1 MPPKSMASGRGKL
14 QSASGLPS
22 GDDDGEDKKK
32 PGQKKGGDKPRG
44 YKTYDELVAI
54 EAEKKKEEELMIAE
68 ERVKRERWERRWA
81 WTKFLNPVT
90 TFKYLFPPDWN
101 KKAMLKL
108 GDKLGRTQTHFKT
121 LHVKSK
127 MDKRMWFLLWCDMD
141 RGMNNSVTY
150 TTFIKYFS
158 FNEDIWSRRLY
169 DIANE
174 NLNGAL
180 TFAEFLGFCAK
191 YLYVDRETT
200 IEFSFRMISR
210 RGSTFNPKISVLDL
224 EDIRQFVRFRFK
236 MNDPKEMRRRALD
249 LVDYIDTDGNG
260 SLYIDEFELFTN
272 ERNSIFVRFTH
283 LWQMHLRKCI
293 FGLRYW
299 VDISRQ
305 IKRDRAKGVDAVALF
320 HRMNLDSETFARVQ
334 LDSPVVDDRGR
345 VVVVP
350 PWVPLKA
357 ATPATSATTT
367 TALAPGPGDPVLGAK
382 GSAAPLPPIAP
393 AASST
398 TPSTPLPPVPGAAS
412 ATTAPGSQGLA
423 VAAPKRSLL
432 VCLRRTPAPVPTG
445 RKMLAWHGPSSA
457 AVNMAISRAYEDEFP
472 ELHLVALERKA
483 KKKAEKAKSN
493 DLAKA
498 VAAHTY
504 KRLVSVCEDLIY
516 GRKWLRLAFNQWV
529 DVVGMEKQETAAGKK
544 AAEDKRL
551 VARKRMAKLI
561 TKANIKDL
569 SLRDVG
575 DEDLGK
581 LAAQEAAEKEAA
593 MFGPRSG
600 LEQIASKLEEGGAL
614 VDDMHS
620 RIVEN
625 CRKQEAVNDDPDD
638 QCALYVREFF
648 MRSHIE
654 HIQTYRH
661 ERLHR
666 FVNEKKELEPSPEV
680 RSMLRQDRLPALLD
694 WKQRLDYK
702 EVASDGES
710 DEESV

>member
-1 MPPKSMASGRGKL
+1 MPPKSIAGGTRGTKG
-14 QSASGLPS
+14 SAAVPS
-22 GDDDGEDKKK
+22 SDDDGDMKK

-54 EAEKKKEEELMIAE
+54 EAERKKEEELMIAE

-90 TFKYLFPPDWN
+90 SFKYLFPPDWN

-108 GDKLGRTQTHFKT
+108 GDKLGRAQAHFKT
-121 LHVKSK
+121 LHAKSK

-158 FNEDIWSRRLY
+158 FNDDIWSRRLY

-180 TFAEFLGFCAK
+180 SFAEFLGFCAK
-191 YLYVDRETT
+191 YLYIDRETT

-260 SLYIDEFELFTN
+260 SLYLDEFELFTN

-293 FGLRYW
+293 YGLRYW

-334 LDSPVVDDRGR
+334 LESPIVDDRGR

-350 PWVPLKA
+350 PWVPVKVS
-357 ATPATSATTT
+357 TPATSAF
-367 TALAPGPGDPVLGAK
+367 TATGLG
-382 GSAAPLPPIAP
+382 GSVAPLPPISP
-393 AASST
+393 AASAA
-398 TPSTPLPPVPGAAS
+398 TPSTPLPPAPGA
-412 ATTAPGSQGLA
+412 A

-432 VCLRRTPAPVPTG
+432 VCLRRTPVPVPTVK
-445 RKMLAWHGPSSA
+445 KMLAWRGPSSA
-457 AVNMAISRAYEDEFP
+457 AVNMAISREYEEEFP

-575 DEDLGK
+575 DEDLSK

-600 LEQIASKLEEGGAL
+600 LEQIASKLEDGGVL

-666 FVNEKKELEPSPEV
+666 FVKEKYELEPSPEV
-680 RSMLRQDRLPALLD
+680 RSMLRQDRLPAFLD
-694 WKQRLDYK
+694 WKLRLDYK
-702 EVASDGES
+702 EAASDSES